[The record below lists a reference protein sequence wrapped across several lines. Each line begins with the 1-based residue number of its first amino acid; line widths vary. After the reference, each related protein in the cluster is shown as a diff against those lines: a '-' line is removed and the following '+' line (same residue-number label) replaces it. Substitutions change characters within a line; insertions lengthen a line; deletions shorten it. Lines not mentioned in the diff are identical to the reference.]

1 MACFQISERHAPS
14 LVLRHGVVLCSAE
27 IVVTLGTVAVVAAPL
42 PKSSR
47 NGKVYEWYHGC
58 VRIKTLN
65 CSSSVRLVVVE

>member
-42 PKSSR
+42 LKSSR
-47 NGKVYEWYHGC
+47 NGKVYEW
-58 VRIKTLN
+58 
-65 CSSSVRLVVVE
+65 